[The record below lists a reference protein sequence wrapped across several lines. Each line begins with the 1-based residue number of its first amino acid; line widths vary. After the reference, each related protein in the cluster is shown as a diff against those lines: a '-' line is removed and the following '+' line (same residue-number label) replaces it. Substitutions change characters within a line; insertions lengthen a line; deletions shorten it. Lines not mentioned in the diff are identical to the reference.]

1 MIRSMVCWLLLAV
14 SASAAVAARP
24 VYKIELIDHD
34 DELLPK
40 EAMVINDHGVVA
52 GRAGVK
58 GAPDQGLMPFRYVD
72 GVLKPI
78 LPAPANAMLVQ
89 DMNDS
94 GDVIGRI
101 VNDYYV
107 WRADGTTEAMP
118 GLSLYAIN
126 DLGQMAVRADGTWHG
141 CIYDHGTLTDLG
153 TLGGNNS
160 SAFDINNRGEVTG
173 IADLPGQYAP
183 YHAFAWRNG
192 EMVDLGT
199 LGGTSSWGA
208 AINDLGHVVGTAR
221 DKKGAYHA
229 FIHDGS
235 VMRKLPP
242 TQEGDTLTPYDVN
255 DRDEVVGAGSAGEVL
270 LSAEGKTYRL
280 KSLLGKSG
288 AGWDQLMYA
297 NSINEA
303 GQIAGVGVRKGRLR
317 AYIATRVK

>member
-1 MIRSMVCWLLLAV
+1 MIRSMVCWLLLAL

-58 GAPDQGLMPFRYVD
+58 GAPDQGLVPFRYAD
-72 GVLKPI
+72 GVLKPF
-78 LPAPANAMLVQ
+78 LGPTNAMLVQ

-107 WRADGTTEAMP
+107 WRADGTTEPMP
-118 GLSLYAIN
+118 GMLLYSIN
-126 DLGQMAVRADGTWHG
+126 DLGQMAVRPTSVWHG
-141 CIYDHGTLTDLG
+141 FIYDHGTLTDLG
-153 TLGGNNS
+153 TLGGATS

-183 YHAFAWRNG
+183 FHAFVWRNG
-192 EMVDLGT
+192 AMVDLGT

-221 DKKGAYHA
+221 DKKGTEHA

-235 VMRKLPP
+235 VMKKLPP
-242 TQEGDTLTPYDVN
+242 TAEGDTLTPYDVN
-255 DRDEVVGAGSAGEVL
+255 DRDEVVGLGSAGEAL

-280 KSLLGKSG
+280 KGLLGQGG
-288 AGWDQLMYA
+288 AEWERLMYA

-303 GQIAGVGVRKGRLR
+303 GQIVGVGVRKGRLR